1 MRTQPTSQKANLS
14 ARAARRTIFPVDCLK
29 VNSSQGALSDGS
41 CVHAVAPAVQGVQDA
56 VHQGLDAQAASLT
69 ENNTALLELIAQLE
83 QLGAGDAALQQEQQ
97 RQRQC
102 QAPCVDLR
110 QHPILHSCA
119 CVCASGALRGMQA
132 AAERASG
139 DAVQATLGE
148 HCRACFLCTWHLA
161 AM

>member
-1 MRTQPTSQKANLS
+1 M
-14 ARAARRTIFPVDCLK
+14 
-29 VNSSQGALSDGS
+29 LSDDS
-41 CVHAVAPAVQGVQDA
+41 CAHAVAPAVQGVQDA
-56 VHQGLDAQAASLT
+56 VHQGLDTQAASLT

-97 RQRQC
+97 HQEQC

-110 QHPILHSCA
+110 QHPILHSSA

-132 AAERASG
+132 DAERASG
-139 DAVQATLGE
+139 DAVQAILGE
-148 HCRACFLCTWHLA
+148 HCRARFLCTWHLA

>member
-1 MRTQPTSQKANLS
+1 M
-14 ARAARRTIFPVDCLK
+14 
-29 VNSSQGALSDGS
+29 
-41 CVHAVAPAVQGVQDA
+41 APAVQGVQDA

-102 QAPCVDLR
+102 QAPCVDLL
-110 QHPILHSCA
+110 QHPILHSSA

-132 AAERASG
+132 DAERASG
-139 DAVQATLGE
+139 DAVQAIMGE
-148 HCRACFLCTWHLA
+148 HCRACSTRDTLLQCSSMARYMQHQQQCGAPCADLQQCPGLLSCA
-161 AM
+161 